1 MIVTAMGGCDL
12 GDAVMRAE
20 GSGAGAAP
28 SRRRLAPSERMP
40 QILDAALEEFG
51 ERGYGGASMA
61 ATAARAGVAKG
72 LIYHYFPSKAE
83 LFKAVVRS
91 CIQPAFA
98 ELDEMVAG
106 WPGPRAELLQ
116 RIIEFGHTRVGEE
129 PRQQMLFKLLLA
141 EAGRF
146 PELAEFYR
154 AEVLARGLGLVGEVV
169 RAGVASGEFRPE
181 AAEEPG
187 LAAVLLAPA
196 AMGAVWRLMI
206 GDRAPDRQE
215 MCRAHVALALNG
227 MRRLPG

>member
-1 MIVTAMGGCDL
+1 
-12 GDAVMRAE
+12 MRAE
-20 GSGAGAAP
+20 AGGGVAGP
-28 SRRRLAPSERMP
+28 SRRRLSASERMP

-91 CIQPAFA
+91 CIQPAFS
-98 ELDEMVAG
+98 ELEQLVAA

-141 EAGRF
+141 EASRF

-154 AEVLARGLGLVGEVV
+154 AEVLARGLGLVGQVV
-169 RAGVASGEFRPE
+169 RAGVASGEFRAD
-181 AAEEPG
+181 AADEPG

-206 GDRAPDRQE
+206 GEGRAPDRQE
-215 MCRAHVALALNG
+215 MCRAHVALALSG
-227 MRRLPG
+227 LRRQPG